1 MIGTL
6 IEFLPKPARPYAV
19 GALALI
25 ILVGGAYAVSTFAAS
40 EQIRPVNDRLDQHI
54 ADQLRREQYDRDLK
68 EAIWINLQNLSAA
81 SGATLEPPPLPKQ

>member
-1 MIGTL
+1 MIGTIIGL
-6 IEFLPKPARPYAV
+6 LPKPARPHAA
-19 GALALI
+19 GALAFVL
-25 ILVGGAYAVSTFAAS
+25 LVLGAYAVSTFAAI
-40 EQIRPVNDRLDQHI
+40 EQVRPVNDKLDQHI